1 MATFEEMQ
9 ARLTPDQV
17 ADYER
22 RKNVMN
28 TRESRGQDPY
38 SGALPDRLEQ
48 GRGPT
53 LPAYESQRDNLPQGS
68 IISAPTVRSGVRSLL
83 TSQQGSVADK
93 LANLYDRVTGQTRGQ
108 EARDETAALWEARN
122 ARQQEQ
128 SERFVPADQAI
139 RDQLA
144 AGGVMPTT
152 QSPLGQKPREQ
163 MGPFERYAE
172 EITAQAPQAPEAQIA
187 TQPSTQE
194 TQSGPTEYTPTE
206 GFDQAAHQEWRDRQG
221 ANGGALTPEQ
231 MDAVEAR
238 QAGTGAFR
246 GGRERTRGE
255 MDQLRQQQMNEAPR
269 ELQSGEVFIPGRG
282 IMRAS
287 DFSQQDRERR
297 EREAII
303 QRAQAFRGALTHAPD
318 AREPERQQQAQRM
331 AEINAMPEGEAKQD
345 ALAEY
350 RDELKAREEAGI
362 TRFDSFQGSV
372 GSPDAKARE
381 QRMET
386 YKNRLKE
393 LSDARVITKREARQM
408 ERENAALEIER
419 DRLRVDREK
428 IEAQERI
435 ETERNRIQTEQFDGK
450 MDLLRLQGERTIAEL
465 QRQTAGIEAGVD
477 SKRIRELEEKAELYT
492 LKFNMLSERENYG
505 VTGDA
510 LNKFLAAEQS
520 MIDQPDTR
528 KKMMSL
534 DAAGMNQAR
543 RMANSFVQ
551 SGRQTNHF
559 EALFEAID
567 IAYSQLESTR
577 K

>member
-28 TRESRGQDPY
+28 TRKSRGQDPY
-38 SGALPDRLEQ
+38 SGALPDRPEQ
-48 GRGPT
+48 GRAPT
-53 LPAYESQRDNLPQGS
+53 LPAYESQRDNLSQGS
-68 IISAPTVRSGVRSLL
+68 IISAPTVRSGVRRLL

-93 LANLYDRVTGQTRGQ
+93 LANLYDRVTGQTRRQ
-108 EARDETAALWEARN
+108 EARDEAAALWEARN

-152 QSPLGQKPREQ
+152 QRPLEQKPREQ
-163 MGPFERYAE
+163 MGPLERYAE
-172 EITAQAPQAPEAQIA
+172 EITAPEAQIA
-187 TQPSTQE
+187 TQPTQE
-194 TQSGPTEYTPTE
+194 TQSGPTEYAPSE

-221 ANGGALTPEQ
+221 AAGGALTPEQ

-238 QAGTGAFR
+238 QAGTGVFR

-287 DFSQQDRERR
+287 DLSQQDRERR
-297 EREAII
+297 EREAAI
-303 QRAQAFRGALTHAPD
+303 QRAQGFRGALTHAPD

-350 RDELKAREEAGI
+350 RDEMKARSESRM
-362 TRFDSFQGSV
+362 TPFDRFEGSK

-428 IEAQERI
+428 IEAQERMEADRNAMTRELSEVKLGLMTQQHQQTMAALEEKI
-435 ETERNRIQTEQFDGK
+435 AIAREGGAAKRLSALENQYKEEQERYTNSLMEQ
-450 MDLLRLQGERTIAEL
+450 
-465 QRQTAGIEAGVD
+465 AGIEPNDREKFGSQYAQGLIALRTFNPEAYARYEDVGADQKRAIMATMNVFMKSGDDVQEAMRKAMIQAGLMRGSV
-477 SKRIRELEEKAELYT
+477 
-492 LKFNMLSERENYG
+492 
-505 VTGDA
+505 
-510 LNKFLAAEQS
+510 
-520 MIDQPDTR
+520 
-528 KKMMSL
+528 
-534 DAAGMNQAR
+534 
-543 RMANSFVQ
+543 
-551 SGRQTNHF
+551 
-559 EALFEAID
+559 
-567 IAYSQLESTR
+567 ESPLQR
-577 K
+577 